1 MLFRSHSS
9 STTALGVIQERLT
22 TKAVPT
28 SPVTTSSSVLSE
40 VSNTG
45 SAVML
50 VSSPSSSSSFFIKR
64 AFFPL
69 HSDFL

>member
-9 STTALGVIQERLT
+9 SATALGVIHERLT

-28 SPVTTSSSVLSE
+28 SPVTISSSVLSE
-40 VSNTG
+40 VSKAG
-45 SAVML
+45 YVVML
-50 VSSPSSSSSFFIKR
+50 ASSPSSSSSFSIKR

-69 HSDFL
+69 HFDFL

>member
-1 MLFRSHSS
+1 MLFRSYSS
-9 STTALGVIQERLT
+9 SATALGVIQERLT
-22 TKAVPT
+22 TKVVPT
-28 SPVTTSSSVLSE
+28 SPVTISSSVLSE
-40 VSNTG
+40 VSKVG

-50 VSSPSSSSSFFIKR
+50 ASSPSSSSSFSIKR

>member
-9 STTALGVIQERLT
+9 SATALGVIQERLT

-28 SPVTTSSSVLSE
+28 SPVTISSSVLSE
-40 VSNTG
+40 VSKAG

-50 VSSPSSSSSFFIKR
+50 ASSPSSSSSFSIKR

>member
-9 STTALGVIQERLT
+9 SATALGVIQEHLT

-28 SPVTTSSSVLSE
+28 SSVTTSSSVLSE
-40 VSNTG
+40 VSNAG

-50 VSSPSSSSSFFIKR
+50 ASSPSSSSLFSIMRVFFS
-64 AFFPL
+64 L

>member
-9 STTALGVIQERLT
+9 SAIVLGVIQERLT
-22 TKAVPT
+22 TKAIPT
-28 SPVTTSSSVLSE
+28 SPVTISSSVLSE
-40 VSNTG
+40 VSKVC

-50 VSSPSSSSSFFIKR
+50 ASSPASPSLFSIKR
-64 AFFPL
+64 VFFPL

>member
-9 STTALGVIQERLT
+9 LATALGVIQECLT
-22 TKAVPT
+22 TKAIPT
-28 SPVTTSSSVLSE
+28 SPVMISSSVLSE
-40 VSNTG
+40 VSKAG

-50 VSSPSSSSSFFIKR
+50 ASSPSSSSSFSIKR
-64 AFFPL
+64 VFFPL